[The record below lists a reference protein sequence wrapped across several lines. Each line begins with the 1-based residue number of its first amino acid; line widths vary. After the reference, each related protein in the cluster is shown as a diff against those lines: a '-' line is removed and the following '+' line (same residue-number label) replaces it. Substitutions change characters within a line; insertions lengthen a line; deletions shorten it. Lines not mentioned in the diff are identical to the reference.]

1 MNRKLQTFKY
11 LITDYITAIL
21 AWSIFSLNY
30 SELFELLGDGWISH
44 LFHQQPIFLK
54 FFVIPIYWILLYII
68 IGTYRRIY
76 RKSRL
81 LELSQTIQIVVIGI
95 MFMFFII
102 LITEELVNVQKY
114 VGAFFVYFA
123 LHFGITYFPRLFITT
138 LATKKIHKR
147 KLGFK
152 TLIVGNNGKA
162 IKLYEDLERE
172 EKSSGNLIVGF
183 VNAFESDSYSIEKHL
198 EHLGSYKDLRKIIL
212 EHKIEEGLI
221 AIERDER
228 AVVETILSQ
237 VEGLSTIIKI
247 IPDMQDFLL
256 GSVRVSSM
264 FQKPL
269 IQISPEQLP
278 VWQSV
283 LKRAMD
289 LVASIC
295 ALILL
300 SPVCLITA
308 VAIKFGSKGPIIYSQ
323 ERIGFKGKP
332 FKMRKFR
339 TMFNDAEKHGPQL
352 SSKDDP
358 RITPFGKFLRQTRID
373 EIPQFYS
380 VIIGEM
386 SIVGPRPE
394 RAFYIEEIVKRAPHY
409 RLLHNIKPGITS
421 WGQVEYGY
429 ASSVDEII
437 DRLKYDLLYI
447 ENISLALDFKILI
460 YTVLIVL
467 QGRGK

>member
-183 VNAFESDSYSIEKHL
+183 VNAFESDSYSIE
-198 EHLGSYKDLRKIIL
+198 
-212 EHKIEEGLI
+212 
-221 AIERDER
+221 
-228 AVVETILSQ
+228 
-237 VEGLSTIIKI
+237 
-247 IPDMQDFLL
+247 
-256 GSVRVSSM
+256 
-264 FQKPL
+264 
-269 IQISPEQLP
+269 
-278 VWQSV
+278 
-283 LKRAMD
+283 
-289 LVASIC
+289 
-295 ALILL
+295 
-300 SPVCLITA
+300 
-308 VAIKFGSKGPIIYSQ
+308 
-323 ERIGFKGKP
+323 
-332 FKMRKFR
+332 
-339 TMFNDAEKHGPQL
+339 
-352 SSKDDP
+352 
-358 RITPFGKFLRQTRID
+358 
-373 EIPQFYS
+373 
-380 VIIGEM
+380 
-386 SIVGPRPE
+386 
-394 RAFYIEEIVKRAPHY
+394 
-409 RLLHNIKPGITS
+409 
-421 WGQVEYGY
+421 
-429 ASSVDEII
+429 
-437 DRLKYDLLYI
+437 
-447 ENISLALDFKILI
+447 
-460 YTVLIVL
+460 
-467 QGRGK
+467 